1 MNGVKATMTTSYST
15 SRGSAREEL
24 IESILPDLGQLAA
37 KYAPFMPHEGYEDV
51 LSICHVYMLQALEN
65 ALQEHVQDR
74 KAYLYRAVEYSLIG
88 YLRGGHHRLIR
99 TPDRAIAATYIL
111 SLDAPLSN
119 DGGAYTLADTL
130 ADESDST
137 GSERDYED
145 IVERALDRLED
156 EYQREVVRRH
166 WGIGSNAPE
175 SVYALRKATGRSTL
189 FVQKQIAHALSR
201 LREDRE
207 LVREVCA

>member
-1 MNGVKATMTTSYST
+1 MTTSYST
-15 SRGSAREEL
+15 SLGSTREEL

-37 KYAPFMPHEGYEDV
+37 KYAPMMPHEGYEDV
-51 LSICHVYMLQALEN
+51 LSMCHVYMLQALEN

-99 TPDRAIAATYIL
+99 TSDRAIAATYIL

-119 DGGAYTLADTL
+119 DGREYTLADML
-130 ADESDST
+130 ANESAST
-137 GSERDYED
+137 VPERDYED

-156 EYQREVVRRH
+156 EFQREVVRRH